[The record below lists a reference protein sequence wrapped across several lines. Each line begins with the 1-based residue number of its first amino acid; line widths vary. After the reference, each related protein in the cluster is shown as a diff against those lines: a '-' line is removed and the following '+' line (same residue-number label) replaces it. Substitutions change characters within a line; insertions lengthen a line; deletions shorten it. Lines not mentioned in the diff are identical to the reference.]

1 MKIFWMLT
9 EDQQRDLISYQ
20 FRTYKTH
27 LTIPHRPKEL
37 GEVSMDGIE
46 MDEVGM
52 AKFMQQ
58 RPHSPRKVK

>member
-9 EDQQRDLISYQ
+9 EESQANLMRFQYEKYGI
-20 FRTYKTH
+20 H
-27 LTIPHRPKEL
+27 LNIPRRPEGKI
-37 GEVSMDGIE
+37 GVDMDGIE